1 MFIKEVHIDGF
12 GIFSNKHITDLKKGV
27 NLLYGPNEFG
37 KTTFLEFVRRIL
49 FGFPGNRGNINQ
61 YPAINGGQY
70 GGRLLCELDNGSQ
83 LSIYRTNG
91 THGGPIKLESGGTE
105 STSTEHL
112 KNYLGGV
119 SEVFYKNVYAFSL
132 NELEDVGS
140 LKKEDISN
148 RIYGAGLQLGGKS
161 LTEIKRAFTDSS
173 DTLFKSNRAVTE
185 LTKLLSE
192 IKEVEGKIR
201 DIQKGLSNYD
211 NMKDE
216 KEVAEQS
223 VIDIVEELRNLR
235 EQKYVL
241 KSLKGLFPNYLNLEK
256 ATEALSEL
264 DDLGDFPDD
273 ALDIYEQLNGEYNSI
288 ARSITENQAA
298 LTTKKGK
305 RESIIINEDLLKME
319 SQIIELQT
327 SLKSFSDAKHDIE
340 PVLEDKNNIDTE
352 ISEQLTAIGAKWT
365 IEKVQE
371 FSLSAAQEDRINN
384 ALAGL
389 KSCQSEV
396 VTAKIKLDQELDT
409 QSREKP
415 NSIITPGL
423 VKKTFVAIALISV
436 VGLIY
441 GLIESNWMLAI
452 FSGLVGSASL
462 LIGMRLKTPE
472 SINLVNSSE
481 TRLRDQLNQKDKSLI
496 EATERWETIL
506 SEIGLDSL
514 SIEGFEKVRTILEAI
529 KSKIKEL
536 GRLENRIERMQTTIE
551 GVEKVYTEASTA
563 VDASKLGTN
572 IEANISILVSQLNE
586 SKEAKTRRDNLYEQ
600 IAEYEQKI
608 ESLQKELDSKTSEME
623 AHLKDVGA
631 ADYDDLKRKNEI
643 LYNRKALASTISE
656 EKRIIENS
664 VGIGEHYDAFIKRIS
679 ESSQE
684 SIEAEIEENILS
696 LEKQTELQNATNI
709 NIGELKTQLDTLT
722 SGKDLLRNQNE
733 FELKKT
739 KLKEKASDWIKSQ
752 IALET
757 LKQAIAEYEKTR
769 QPDVINQAT
778 TVFTKITNSKYP
790 NVIMLAEENE
800 LVISDDH
807 GASKKVGELSTGTF
821 EELFFA
827 MRLGLIKEY
836 EKRAESMPF
845 VMDDTFVN
853 FDDERGQLAIE
864 ALDEFAK
871 DRQVIVLTCH
881 KSIMDM
887 FESTNANIIAI
898 E

>member
-352 ISEQLTAIGAKWT
+352 ISEQLTVIGTKWT

-536 GRLENRIERMQTTIE
+536 GRLENHIERMQTTIE

-790 NVIMLAEENE
+790 NVIMLAEKNE

-853 FDDERGQLAIE
+853 FDDDRRERAIE
-864 ALDEFAK
+864 AINEFSH
-871 DRQVIVLTCH
+871 DRQVIILTCH
-881 KSIMDM
+881 NKIKEL
-887 FESTNANIIAI
+887 FEIYSANVLVL
-898 E
+898 